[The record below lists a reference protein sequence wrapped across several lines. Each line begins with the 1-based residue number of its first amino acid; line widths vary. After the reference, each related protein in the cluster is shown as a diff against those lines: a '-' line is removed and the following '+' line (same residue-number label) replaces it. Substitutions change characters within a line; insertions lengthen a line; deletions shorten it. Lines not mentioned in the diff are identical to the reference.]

1 MNIIG
6 PNYKGLS
13 VTSVISFII
22 FLSLIVIG
30 TSCDDSSQG
39 GGDSSP
45 IVELLTGAEPDECW
59 CGLGDPDSGP
69 IPESGSCEDVIDNPD
84 NDDEMDNVFG
94 CIGKVNHL
102 YVWGLTKVGSVL
114 WFGTV
119 ANTRCLGQSVE
130 GLLTAM
136 VPEPFFNQEEGAVCE
151 FGKSTLGP
159 MTGIENVDKNLGDHR
174 PPRIFTF
181 DSNTISIGERFVDNC
196 DGIDSRDLLT
206 NTFGLRS
213 AGSGIDK
220 DGKKIVFL
228 AGPTLVQATDIGDA
242 DIDTGIN
249 IFAFDAD
256 SGECIGA
263 KNFPQ
268 WYDIRKWLVVDGI
281 LYTAV
286 GETGGGG
293 FVLRWIGDLDDP
305 FEFEIVGKLG
315 SDGAN
320 IALHEGRIFVTTWPN
335 LTSLTFESILGID
348 IENPLPELERASV
361 YMSPIVPLGGLTSGD
376 SEKWEKVWDV
386 TEYEPDPIVA
396 LTYGLG
402 DLRSFGDHL
411 YWGTMQVPFT
421 PVSVFSLLFGIKG
434 IEFPDF
440 TELFFNTKRAT
451 SLFRG
456 RNFENV
462 PEIEVLYGESTFPV
476 FDFSIADWVDEP
488 NVGGKIPR
496 FGASGLGNPFGIY
509 AWTMAVFDNKLYVG
523 IFDSGGIAFSFP
535 PFFPPTP
542 LGADLWRFDDAESPA
557 ELISDDG
564 FGSTAI
570 SGIRTMLSD
579 EDGEDGDDAL
589 YMGTTSGKNLE
600 EPPSPKGGWSLL
612 GLR

>member
-1 MNIIG
+1 MNVIG
-6 PNYKGLS
+6 LNYKGLS
-13 VTSVISFII
+13 VTSVISLMT
-22 FLSLIVIG
+22 FLSLVLIG
-30 TSCDDSSQG
+30 TSCDDASQG
-39 GGDSSP
+39 GGDSSAT
-45 IVELLTGAEPDECW
+45 IELLTGAEPDECW

-69 IPESGSCEDVIDNPD
+69 IPESENCDDVIDNPE
-84 NDDEMDNVFG
+84 NDDEMDTVAG
-94 CIGKVNHL
+94 CIGKVNQL
-102 YVWGLTKVGSVL
+102 YIWSLAKVGSTL
-114 WFGTV
+114 WMGTV
-119 ANTRCLGQSVE
+119 ANTRCLGQSGA
-130 GLLTAM
+130 GLLTGM
-136 VPEPFFNQEEGAVCE
+136 VPEPFFNEEEGAVCE
-151 FGKSTLGP
+151 FEKSTLGP
-159 MTGIENVDKNLGDHR
+159 TTGIDKVDENLGDHR
-174 PPRIFTF
+174 PPRIFTY
-181 DSNTISIGERFVDNC
+181 DTNTGVTEEKFVDNC
-196 DGIDSRDLLT
+196 AGIDGTGLLM

-220 DGKKIVFL
+220 DGRKIVFL
-228 AGPTLVQATDIGDA
+228 AGPTLVQVTDIGDA

-256 SGECIGA
+256 SGDCIGA
-263 KNFPQ
+263 KNFPE
-268 WYDIRKWLVVDGI
+268 WNDIRKWLLVDGI

-286 GETGGGG
+286 GETRGGG
-293 FVLRWIGDLDDP
+293 FVLRWVGDLDDP

-320 IALHEGRIFVTTWPN
+320 IALHKGRIFVTTWPN
-335 LTSLTFESILGID
+335 LTSVPFESIFSID
-348 IENPLPELERASV
+348 VENPLPELERASL
-361 YMSPIVPLGGLTSGD
+361 YMSPIVPPGGLTSGD
-376 SEKWEKVWDV
+376 SEKWEKVWDI

-421 PVSVFSLLFGIKG
+421 PVSVFSVLFGIKG

-440 TELFFNTKRAT
+440 TDLFLNTKRAT
-451 SLFRG
+451 SVFRG
-456 RNFENV
+456 RDFDSV

-476 FDFSIADWVDEP
+476 FDFSVGDWVDEP
-488 NVGGKIPR
+488 NVGAKVPL
-496 FGASGLGNPFGIY
+496 FGPSGLGNPFGIY

-589 YMGTTSGKNLE
+589 YMGTAGGKNLE